1 MITPIRLGNIYNN
14 NHFGSSFGGTTWD
27 IRGVSP
33 TLETAQGGNRQP
45 LIVVKEDKMD
55 NVICVASR
63 GRIPKGQTEYVQN
76 YEMLGNETIN
86 ALTHASKD
94 NMLLGKEYQMED
106 ENQIYRIRKLTPRE
120 CFRLMGVRDEDY
132 DKLTVSDTQKYKQ
145 AGNSIVVDVLEDIFD
160 NMFVKECKSGRLF

>member
-14 NHFGSSFGGTTWD
+14 KHYGSSFGGTTWD
-27 IRGVSP
+27 IRGLSP

-45 LIVVKEDKMD
+45 LIIE
-55 NVICVASR
+55 
-63 GRIPKGQTEYVQN
+63 KGG
-76 YEMLGNETIN
+76 YEMAEE
-86 ALTHASKD
+86 K
-94 NMLLGKEYQMED
+94 QV
-106 ENQIYRIRKLTPRE
+106 YRIRKLTPRE
-120 CFRLMGVRDEDY
+120 CFRLMGVKDEDY